1 MNAIIES
8 YFVVFRW
15 VISFPSYCRFVGE
28 RNREEATRM
37 MESLSDGTF
46 LIRVSNQGSRRG
58 EYALSVRSVE
68 YTEKDAAH
76 RFAALLG
83 SASVWEGKVIEVET
97 LVECSLNIESFFI
110 LFLDTTTIGDV

>member
-1 MNAIIES
+1 MLRHDYNPISWFSIG
-8 YFVVFRW
+8 
-15 VISFPSYCRFVGE
+15 SFPFLSYHRFVGE

-68 YTEKDAAH
+68 YTEKDARA
-76 RFAALLG
+76 
-83 SASVWEGKVIEVET
+83 
-97 LVECSLNIESFFI
+97 
-110 LFLDTTTIGDV
+110 